1 MVDKKN
7 DEGKM
12 PIELKNVIDKL
23 WDFKNRGISINCSIE
38 NSLEFKNPYL
48 LEKIMRVFEINQPN
62 LSKCDSDKE

>member
-48 LEKIMRVFEINQPN
+48 LEVGLYLFRKSCVF
-62 LSKCDSDKE
+62 LR